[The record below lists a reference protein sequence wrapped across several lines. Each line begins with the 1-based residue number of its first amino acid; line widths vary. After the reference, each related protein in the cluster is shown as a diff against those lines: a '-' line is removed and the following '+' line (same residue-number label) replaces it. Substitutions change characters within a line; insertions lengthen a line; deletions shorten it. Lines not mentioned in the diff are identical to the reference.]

1 MSKTRKLL
9 LEFDTDEVGR
19 LAREKPSE
27 KKALIKAF
35 TDSSD
40 VVRERALIA
49 AIDVVDPTIVEDIIN
64 KDIGLDKNGGGG
76 YIVCNIDSFIGEGR
90 QDSVLCLFD
99 RFVNVIRE

>member
-1 MSKTRKLL
+1 M

-19 LAREKPSE
+19 LARKKPSE

-49 AIDVVDPTIVEDIIN
+49 AIDVADPMIVDDIVKVLEDDTTDVRIAAAQALAFYHQPT
-64 KDIGLDKNGGGG
+64 
-76 YIVCNIDSFIGEGR
+76 
-90 QDSVLCLFD
+90 
-99 RFVNVIRE
+99 